1 MNAAALEK
9 GWFIGMHILESADL
23 KLIFDEKTAAAEFVD
38 LRSETSFVQT
48 NSDWHT
54 VNVNSGLNKINFTVR
69 KSRTE
74 LSCTYSAESDETGRY
89 FRLLINSDTRFEN
102 GISYPSP
109 FDVKAGDREY
119 IAMCEGL
126 VHNTEEYIPLL
137 NPRPLYAGTYN
148 SMSFW
153 GISSGEKW
161 LMAAVITN
169 ADAQL
174 DTKRYDDGLYR
185 TSVIWMS
192 EKGEWGYCR
201 ELRFYIGAGK
211 PITDICNTYRKVAE
225 QRGLVKTLKERAA
238 ENKKIDALAGSANFW
253 IWNNDAMDKL
263 YSKNAAYKIP
273 TAEQF
278 AERVRIAGE
287 MKSMGITDVLWSI
300 MDENIDKPSLESVKN
315 LGFLTAYYDVYTD
328 VIPKTCAD
336 KIPETRVKRCE
347 NRMEYWP
354 AGIIIKKD
362 GSYCPAWQLMGKDGK
377 MYGQH
382 KLCDCVAAEC
392 AKKYVKSH
400 GADNGIDGVFIDVTL
415 CNTEECY
422 SSEHPQTRRE
432 AIRAKNKLFETVKKF
447 GMFSGSENGHED
459 AVRNFEYNEGMMSIS
474 GYRMNDSG
482 RRMAE
487 FYDDKE
493 AEEGNFKYMLDP
505 RFRVP
510 LWELVYHDCQT
521 SYWYWGDSTN
531 SIISQMPKRDL
542 FDILYGLPPIY
553 SLKTE
558 CWDKIK
564 DKILSSYKRTVPS
577 ARKLRYSRMISFE
590 YLTADKQVQKTVF
603 DNGCEITVNFGKTA
617 YVSEEVKLKA
627 EDFLIVEK

>member
-377 MYGQH
+377 MYDQH

-447 GMFSGSENGHED
+447 GMFSGTENGHED

-493 AEEGNFKYMLDP
+493 VEEGNFKYMLDP